1 MDKQIKQKAKRIF
14 AAMLVLTVM
23 SGTLPYT
30 PLSGV
35 VGDVAI
41 TASAAD
47 SVTYI
52 GADGTVQTITD
63 YTLVTSYIGT
73 ETQQWSGGN
82 YFVDG
87 DVTISVEGN
96 DAIYFDGTVNL
107 ILCNN
112 AHLTITSTGSGKSA
126 ITGNKEFNIF
136 SNIENYHSQG
146 ALIAEGDTG
155 IKCKCLNVYGGN
167 VTLKGTSSGLSLCN
181 DGNSGTQGFT
191 VNGGTVGIYGNIN
204 DSSTLYLN
212 GGDVNICGNIEG
224 FSTLYLNGGNVD
236 IDGKLIGKSENAE
249 DNIVSIGYTSPTDMY
264 YFNDLK
270 DNPYTSGRYTVK
282 VAENKTVKADYRIFT
297 GELSSSDR
305 DYINSHAWI
314 IPVTATVTV
323 ADGITGGTVK
333 EDKTSEVLAGDTV
346 TLTVTP
352 DENYELDSLT
362 VTSGNTTAQFTCD
375 GLDSY
380 MDGDTLVLKG
390 NITVVRASNS
400 YYAIRMPL
408 NAAGTAP
415 VNRDDVKHIRVDAA
429 GATFPEI
436 H

>member
-63 YTLVTSYIGT
+63 YTLVTSYTGT

-155 IKCKCLNVYGGN
+155 IKCKCLNV
-167 VTLKGTSSGLSLCN
+167 
-181 DGNSGTQGFT
+181 
-191 VNGGTVGIYGNIN
+191 
-204 DSSTLYLN
+204 
-212 GGDVNICGNIEG
+212 
-224 FSTLYLNGGNVD
+224 
-236 IDGKLIGKSENAE
+236 
-249 DNIVSIGYTSPTDMY
+249 
-264 YFNDLK
+264 
-270 DNPYTSGRYTVK
+270 
-282 VAENKTVKADYRIFT
+282 
-297 GELSSSDR
+297 
-305 DYINSHAWI
+305 
-314 IPVTATVTV
+314 
-323 ADGITGGTVK
+323 
-333 EDKTSEVLAGDTV
+333 
-346 TLTVTP
+346 
-352 DENYELDSLT
+352 
-362 VTSGNTTAQFTCD
+362 
-375 GLDSY
+375 
-380 MDGDTLVLKG
+380 
-390 NITVVRASNS
+390 
-400 YYAIRMPL
+400 
-408 NAAGTAP
+408 
-415 VNRDDVKHIRVDAA
+415 
-429 GATFPEI
+429 
-436 H
+436 